1 MRMKFLFSTLLLCLV
16 AHVSFAVDEKTA
28 STPASPAEDKVERLE
43 KSLNALQK
51 QMYTQGSGEI
61 TSNARLNA
69 TTLAQLEEMKEQL
82 KSLRG
87 DLEQIQ
93 FDNARLNEKMVKFAA
108 DMEFRFN
115 ELEKN
120 KQSGSKD
127 KDLFDDIDEELDNDL
142 ILSESDAKSKGK
154 ASKTEEVIEK
164 TDPLI
169 EKKMREKGME
179 DKFKDAHS
187 LLKEKDYK
195 GARAAFQAFVKEYP
209 DTDQAGNAY
218 YWIGETYF
226 TRAEYDKAAIEYL
239 KGYQSSIRG
248 SRAADNLLKLGKSMS
263 KLEKR
268 KEACTTFA
276 KMKKEFP
283 NAANTLKKQCDEEMK
298 NLRCNPS

>member
-1 MRMKFLFSTLLLCLV
+1 MRINFSKLFFVTILV
-16 AHVSFAVDEKTA
+16 FTSIAAVHAADEKVVTSA
-28 STPASPAEDKVERLE
+28 TDDKIERLE
-43 KSLNALQK
+43 KTINSLQK
-51 QMYTQGSGEI
+51 QLYTGSSGEVS
-61 TSNARLNA
+61 SNARLNA

-87 DLEQIQ
+87 DLEQLQ
-93 FDNARLNEKMVKFAA
+93 FDNARLNEKMVKFVA
-108 DMEFRFN
+108 DMEFRFG

-120 KQSGSKD
+120 KSNSNSKD
-127 KDLFDDIDEELDNDL
+127 RDMFDDLDEELDNDL
-142 ILSESDAKSKGK
+142 ILSESDMKSRNKGIK
-154 ASKTEEVIEK
+154 EDSEK
-164 TDPLI
+164 VDPLV
-169 EKKMREKGME
+169 EKKLKEKSMD
-179 DKFKDAHS
+179 DKFKDAQT
-187 LLKEKDYK
+187 LLKQKDYK
-195 GARAAFQAFVKEYP
+195 GARTALQAFVKEYP

-218 YWIGETYF
+218 YWIGETFF

-248 SRAADNLLKLGKSMS
+248 SRAADNLFKLGKSMA

-298 NLRCNPS
+298 NLRCSS

>member
-1 MRMKFLFSTLLLCLV
+1 MKNLFLTLLLVFLPILSY
-16 AHVSFAVDEKTA
+16 AATEEKTA
-28 STPASPAEDKVERLE
+28 PAASDDKIERLE
-43 KSLNALQK
+43 KTVNALQK
-51 QMYTQGSGEI
+51 QLYTQGSGEV
-61 TSNARLNA
+61 TSTARLNA

-87 DLEQIQ
+87 DLEQLQ

-108 DMEFRFN
+108 DMEFRFT

-120 KQSGSKD
+120 KGATVNKD
-127 KDLFDDIDEELDNDL
+127 RDVFDDIDEELDNDL
-142 ILSESDAKSKGK
+142 ILSESDAKSKK
-154 ASKTEEVIEK
+154 NNKEEAAEK

-169 EKKMREKGME
+169 EKKMREKSME
-179 DKFKDAHS
+179 DKFKDAQT
-187 LLKEKDYK
+187 LLKQKDYK
-195 GARAAFQAFVKEYP
+195 GARTAFQAFVKEYP

-226 TRAEYDKAAIEYL
+226 SRAEYDKAAIEYL

-248 SRAADNLLKLGKSMS
+248 SRAADNLLKLGKSMA

-298 NLRCNPS
+298 NLRCNS

>member
-1 MRMKFLFSTLLLCLV
+1 MKNLFLTLFLVLLPIFSY
-16 AHVSFAVDEKTA
+16 AAGEEKTGA
-28 STPASPAEDKVERLE
+28 TSSQTEDKVERLE
-43 KSLNALQK
+43 KSINALQK
-51 QMYTQGSGEI
+51 QMYSQGSGEV
-61 TSNARLNA
+61 TSTARLNA

-87 DLEQIQ
+87 DLEQLQ

-108 DMEFRFN
+108 DMEFRFT

-120 KQSGSKD
+120 KGAASNKD
-127 KDLFDDIDEELDNDL
+127 KDIFDDIDEELDNDL
-142 ILSESDAKSKGK
+142 ILSESDSKSRNKNDK
-154 ASKTEEVIEK
+154 EAPTNV
-164 TDPLI
+164 DPLV
-169 EKKMREKGME
+169 EKKLKEKSME
-179 DKFKDAHS
+179 DKFKDAMT
-187 LLKEKDYK
+187 LLKHKDYK
-195 GARAAFQAFVKEYP
+195 GARTALQAFVKEFP

-248 SRAADNLLKLGKSMS
+248 SRAADNLLKLGKSMA

-298 NLRCNPS
+298 NLRCS